1 MANLPLQ
8 QKIYQCVSKIQKG
21 SVLTYGQIA
30 KQLGLKSPRIIGF
43 YLHKNTN
50 PEKIPCHRVVFFD
63 GSLSK
68 AYAFGGEKAQR
79 NILISEGVLFN
90 SVGKVLLTPR
100 VERNVGKR

>member
-30 KQLGLKSPRIIGF
+30 KQLGLKSPRIVGF

-50 PEKIPCHRVVFFD
+50 PEKIPCHRVIFSD

-68 AYAFGGEKAQR
+68 AYAFGGEKVQR
-79 NILISEGVLFN
+79 KKLISEGVFF
-90 SVGKVLLTPR
+90 SPSGKVKDIGR
-100 VERNVGKR
+100 KRHL